1 VSEKF
6 IHDMRE
12 KVIKMEKISEIQ
24 ETLQNMATL
33 MVGYPDASE
42 EQSKQWLD
50 TLNICRIELRR
61 RHPQG
66 QVRLAP
72 KKVRLAPKTE
82 DDRC

>member
-1 VSEKF
+1 MSQQF

-12 KVIKMEKISEIQ
+12 KVIAMERISEIQ
-24 ETLQNMATL
+24 EMLHNMAAL

-72 KKVRLAPKTE
+72 KRVHLAPKKG
-82 DDRC
+82 DS

>member
-1 VSEKF
+1 MSQQF

-12 KVIKMEKISEIQ
+12 KVIAIEKISEIQ
-24 ETLQNMATL
+24 EMLHNMAAL

-72 KKVRLAPKTE
+72 KRVHLAPKKE
-82 DDRC
+82 N

>member
-1 VSEKF
+1 MSQQF

-12 KVIKMEKISEIQ
+12 RVIAMEKISENQ
-24 ETLQNMATL
+24 ETLHNMATL

-61 RHPQG
+61 RHPVG

-72 KKVRLAPKTE
+72 KKE
-82 DDRC
+82 N

>member
-1 VSEKF
+1 MSEKF
-6 IHDMRE
+6 IHDVRE
-12 KVIKMEKISEIQ
+12 KVIKMEKISQIQ

-82 DDRC
+82 DD

>member
-61 RHPQG
+61 RHPAK

-72 KKVRLAPKTE
+72 KKVRLAPKK
-82 DDRC
+82 

>member
-1 VSEKF
+1 MSQQF

-12 KVIKMEKISEIQ
+12 KVIAMEKISEIQ
-24 ETLQNMATL
+24 EMLHNMASL

-61 RHPQG
+61 RHPAE
-66 QVRLAP
+66 QVHLSP
-72 KKVRLAPKTE
+72 KKE
-82 DDRC
+82 N

>member
-1 VSEKF
+1 MSEKF

-82 DDRC
+82 DD

>member
-1 VSEKF
+1 MSEKF
-6 IHDMRE
+6 IHDVRE

-42 EQSKQWLD
+42 EQSKRWLD

-61 RHPQG
+61 RHPAG
-66 QVRLAP
+66 NVHLSP
-72 KKVRLAPKTE
+72 KKGVISN
-82 DDRC
+82 D

>member
-1 VSEKF
+1 MSQQF

-12 KVIKMEKISEIQ
+12 KVIAIEKISEIQ
-24 ETLQNMATL
+24 EMLHNTASL

-61 RHPQG
+61 RHPAG
-66 QVRLAP
+66 KVHLAP
-72 KKVRLAPKTE
+72 KKE
-82 DDRC
+82 S

>member
-1 VSEKF
+1 MSQQF

-12 KVIKMEKISEIQ
+12 KVIAMEKTSEIQ
-24 ETLQNMATL
+24 EMLHNMAAL

-61 RHPQG
+61 RHPVG
-66 QVRLAP
+66 QVHLAPKRVHLAP
-72 KKVRLAPKTE
+72 KKG
-82 DDRC
+82 DS